1 MDCCEIMEGWLVG
14 ISGIKAVITGKA
26 EKGKAVRTGKAGK
39 SKAGE
44 NRQSRNK
51 DKVRIMDKSR
61 SKDKTEYNFLKIR
74 IVIYGEKSKRI
85 NLQT

>member
-1 MDCCEIMEGWLVG
+1 MPG

-39 SKAGE
+39 SKGGD
-44 NRQSRNK
+44 NRQNRNK

-61 SKDKTEYNFLKIR
+61 SRDKTEYNFLKIR
-74 IVIYGEKSKRI
+74 IVIYGEKNKRI